1 MNGYQ
6 GVGFGESINAP
17 DDLFIL
23 NPLRHRIVTGK
34 RNYTYLWKRFG
45 CASVFLIGLLVFLV
59 GLGIPRVITEF
70 RLATLK
76 TASAEAQVT
85 DHHITYGKSTT
96 YSIDFEFTVN
106 GQTYDGNDTVSST
119 DYDQWFIGSEVLVT
133 YAVDDPSTFHLGGP
147 GIDWLSIIYL
157 PIIIIIVLIIM
168 LIWWRN
174 CRSTRMNI
182 QHLRRDGQLIFGQL
196 KSSGGQ
202 LITRGSGRNRH
213 TDYDVTIYGQF
224 TNPAGKRI
232 DTQATFT
239 RNDLKKKE
247 LQTTGSIAVLYVN
260 NTDYMVL

>member
-1 MNGYQ
+1 MGEYQ

-17 DDLFIL
+17 NDLFIL
-23 NPLRHRIVTGK
+23 NPLRQRIVTGN

-45 CASVFLIGLLVFLV
+45 CAGVLVTGMLIFLI
-59 GLGIPRVITEF
+59 GLGIPRVVTEV
-70 RLATLK
+70 RLATMK
-76 TASAEAQVT
+76 TASTNAQVT

-106 GQTYDGNDTVSST
+106 GQNYDGGDTVSST
-119 DYDQWFIGSEVLVT
+119 GYDQWFIGSDVQVT
-133 YAVDDPSTFHLGGP
+133 YAVDDPNTFHLGGP

-157 PIIIIIVLIIM
+157 PIIIIIVLIVG

-174 CRSTRMNI
+174 SRSTRLKI

-196 KSSGGQ
+196 KNSRGEYF
-202 LITRGSGRNRH
+202 TRGSGRNRH

-224 TNPAGKRI
+224 TNPVGKKL
-232 DTQATFT
+232 DAHATFT

-247 LQTTGSIAVLYVN
+247 LQTTGSIAVLYVSD
-260 NTDYMVL
+260 TDYMVL